1 MTITLTLEGVGG
13 KGRILAMWVTP
24 TPVSAVAP
32 ILKLVR
38 VQMQTRMRLL
48 TALLTK
54 LSYLIT
60 LLLK

>member
-1 MTITLTLEGVGG
+1 MTITLTLTGVGG
-13 KGRILAMWVTP
+13 KERILAMWV